1 MIVLYP
7 TFAMFALTMFCIFGL
22 GIRRYRAVSAGR
34 VDPRFFREYQGY
46 EEPTD
51 LRVQSRH
58 VINLLEVPLLF
69 YVISIIAFVTDATG
83 ALVVSLC
90 WGYVALRYVHSF
102 VHLTSNRVILRFR
115 IFGLSLL
122 VLMAIWVAVLVNL
135 LR

>member
-1 MIVLYP
+1 M
-7 TFAMFALTMFCIFGL
+7 
-22 GIRRYRAVSAGR
+22 
-34 VDPRFFREYQGY
+34 
-46 EEPTD
+46 
-51 LRVQSRH
+51 QSRH
-58 VINLLEVPLLF
+58 VTNLLEVPLLF
-69 YVISIIAFVTDATG
+69 YVISIIAFVTDVTG